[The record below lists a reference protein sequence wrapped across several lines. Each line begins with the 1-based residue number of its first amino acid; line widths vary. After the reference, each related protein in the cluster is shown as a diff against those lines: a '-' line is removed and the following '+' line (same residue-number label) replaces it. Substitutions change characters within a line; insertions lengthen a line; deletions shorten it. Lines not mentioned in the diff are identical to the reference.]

1 METTKTK
8 EPNEPNP
15 HSGPDLKLF
24 DTQPI
29 LTILLFT
36 L

>member
-1 METTKTK
+1 METTKAK
-8 EPNEPNP
+8 KNNPPNP